1 MSERMPQN
9 RTESDV
15 ARLVAEIDLQY
26 QAAQM
31 ALSGVA
37 LGTSIHAFITAR
49 MERIEDARQELVE
62 LVGDE
67 NEANKLV
74 IEQMNKSADNKGEN

>member
-1 MSERMPQN
+1 MTEQSQN
-9 RTESDV
+9 RNESGV
-15 ARLVAEIDLQY
+15 RSLLEEIDLQY

-37 LGTSIHAFITAR
+37 LGTSMHAFITAR
-49 MERIEDARQELVE
+49 LERIEGARQELVN
-62 LVGDE
+62 LVGNE

-74 IEQMNKSADNKGEN
+74 IEQMNKTADRREN